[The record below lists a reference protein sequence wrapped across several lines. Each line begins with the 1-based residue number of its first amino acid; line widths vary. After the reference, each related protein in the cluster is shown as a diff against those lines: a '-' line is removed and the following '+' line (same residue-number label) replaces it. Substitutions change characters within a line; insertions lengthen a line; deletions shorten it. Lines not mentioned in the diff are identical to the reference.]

1 MSLETMMVNSFV
13 AYYKAH
19 NRVPDRINAANPAD
33 WGLVSWLEEQVAK
46 YKNGKKGKKL
56 DQQHKEILEKA
67 GVYSQFLDV
76 VRPNHHIKAAKDLV
90 AYIQERDIKS
100 PLRTG
105 ATKWK
110 RHRNWFYAHTSKVDI
125 QHLVSNIFESAGFPN
140 LESAGLN
147 SNELKE
153 VIFIKQAID
162 WKKKLGKLPCPS
174 SKNPV
179 EKQLGELLQSNLHS
193 YSYKLLKH
201 HDVTVPSMKK
211 QVGFVSSNSSL
222 EQRVVTIE
230 SMLNKLTQVVEIL
243 SNKILE
249 YSHIMDMEPQ
259 TKKVR
264 KKTGAPLVPVV
275 PNNGPIDS
283 SNLIGLAVYNM
294 SGKDITVGIENVITY
309 EKGTKKYILRMP
321 SDDGKSYTRKFFRWE
336 TCKNIKQV
344 MLNK

>member
-1 MSLETMMVNSFV
+1 
-13 AYYKAH
+13 
-19 NRVPDRINAANPAD
+19 
-33 WGLVSWLEEQVAK
+33 
-46 YKNGKKGKKL
+46 
-56 DQQHKEILEKA
+56 
-67 GVYSQFLDV
+67 
-76 VRPNHHIKAAKDLV
+76 
-90 AYIQERDIKS
+90 
-100 PLRTG
+100 
-105 ATKWK
+105 
-110 RHRNWFYAHTSKVDI
+110 
-125 QHLVSNIFESAGFPN
+125 

-193 YSYKLLKH
+193 YSYKLLQH

-294 SGKDITVGIENVITY
+294 SGKEITVGIENVITY